1 MQRIYIIIL
10 ADNACR
16 RKQIWLYS
24 SKCCTRHD
32 PNNLIDLL
40 LDQEAKYFQT

>member
-1 MQRIYIIIL
+1 MQEKT
-10 ADNACR
+10 NM
-16 RKQIWLYS
+16 YS

-40 LDQEAKYFQT
+40 LDQEAKYFLT

>member
-10 ADNACR
+10 AGNACR
-16 RKQIWLYS
+16 RKQI
-24 SKCCTRHD
+24 CIQVNAVQGMHD

-40 LDQEAKYFQT
+40 LDQEAKYFIT